1 MTSDKPHNVCKPVSS
16 CKMDIQSPALSSLL
30 QLLQRSIRK
39 FPSHAKKKK
48 SVLKII
54 AHHTG
59 TLFLTSHSD
68 NFPVFRTDVFIF
80 QEIIKRQN
88 GSLKQ
93 KNHTESWLSFGNG
106 CWYQL
111 NQEIINLHLATLN
124 KLPWLIKCAKH
135 FLQVT
140 VLITMKPSS
149 SSYALQMAN
158 ASFKT
163 I

>member
-68 NFPVFRTDVFIF
+68 NFPLFRTDVFIF

-88 GSLKQ
+88 GSLQ
-93 KNHTESWLSFGNG
+93 
-106 CWYQL
+106 
-111 NQEIINLHLATLN
+111 
-124 KLPWLIKCAKH
+124 
-135 FLQVT
+135 
-140 VLITMKPSS
+140 
-149 SSYALQMAN
+149 
-158 ASFKT
+158 KT
-163 I
+163 ILSPGCPLEMDADVSSIKKLLTSIWLL